1 MRLDYTTAS
10 AQLTG
15 RNHTSRKLANNTYLQ
30 RRGDSIAVRLHATD
44 ILTLQLNGDIVL
56 DTGGWTTATTKARF
70 NEFLPRGFR
79 VHSEKGVWYLS
90 HGSFWSFDAAG
101 NATPNNPE
109 YREYPY
115 ADGITIHADDTV
127 SGIGGDPNAKLKLR
141 RRIAS
146 YVKGYMSALAAGN
159 VPVPSAGD
167 CWYCAL
173 RTSQVETVDFGAH
186 VKGKAASGFYDGT
199 GDIPLGAAIGD
210 TSHLISHMD
219 EKYYVPSLLVNA
231 IERFGVSQ
239 AAKWYLGSFWDTAAS
254 QESRDSARRVGACCV
269 DQIRRALRRYLIAQ
283 FGMQA

>member
-10 AQLTG
+10 AHLTG
-15 RNHTSRKLANNTYLQ
+15 RNHTSRKIANNTYLQ

-44 ILTLQLNGDIVL
+44 ILTLHPNGDIVL
-56 DTGGWTTATTKARF
+56 DTGGWTTVTTKARF
-70 NEFLPRGFR
+70 NEFLPRGFS

-90 HGSFWSFDAAG
+90 QGSFWSYDAAG
-101 NATPNNPE
+101 NFTPNNPE

-127 SGIGGDPNAKLKLR
+127 SDIGEDPNSKLKLR

-173 RTSQVETVDFGAH
+173 RTT
-186 VKGKAASGFYDGT
+186 GK
-199 GDIPLGAAIGD
+199 IPLGAAIGD

-219 EKYYVPSLLVNA
+219 EKYYVPSLLANA